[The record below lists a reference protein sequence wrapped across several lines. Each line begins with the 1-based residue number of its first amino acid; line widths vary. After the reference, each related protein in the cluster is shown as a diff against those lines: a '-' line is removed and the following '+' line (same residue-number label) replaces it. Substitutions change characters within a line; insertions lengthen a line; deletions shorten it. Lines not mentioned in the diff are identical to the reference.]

1 MNTFKSPRIYRF
13 IEECAK
19 PGVKSAV
26 EAARNAGYS
35 ENGISETASRLLA
48 NPSILEAIHTRRT
61 ELAANVEL
69 SIEMVLRRW
78 LDIATADPSKIIRV
92 RHLNC
97 RHCWGVGYAYQWSA
111 REYAEKAAHAMDLG
125 ETPPDCQGGFGWRFN
140 ADPNPEC
147 PECHGEGIRD
157 VFIADTS
164 TLTGPER
171 ALYAGVKTTK
181 DGIEVKMH
189 DQMAALDNIRD
200 YLGMIVKRS
209 EITGKDGRPL
219 YPGGKL
225 PVVEELPSDPKLLEI
240 AYRDIT
246 GT

>member
-26 EAARNAGYS
+26 EAARNAGYAES
-35 ENGISETASRLLA
+35 SVHVVASRLLSDSEIHSA
-48 NPSILEAIHTRRT
+48 ILSRRT
-61 ELAANVEL
+61 ELAQDVEI
-69 SIEMVLRRW
+69 SIQTVLRRW
-78 LDIATADPSKIIRV
+78 LDIATADPSKIIKV

-97 RHCWGVGYAYQWSA
+97 RYCWGVDHQYQWSA
-111 REYAEKAAHAMDLG
+111 REYAEKAAAAMDQG
-125 ETPPDCQGGFGWRFN
+125 ETPPDCLGGTGWKFN

-147 PECHGEGIRD
+147 PECQGEGIRD

-181 DGIEVKMH
+181 DGIEVKLH

-200 YLGMIVKRS
+200 YLGMIVKRQ

-225 PVVEELPSDPKLLEI
+225 PVVEELPSDPKMLEI

-246 GT
+246 SL